1 MAPKILWPM
10 GRVPPVEPPCGFDD
24 EHCRLT
30 LNPGLVSALAVLA
43 SILVIAVVFASR
55 WVGTLGYF
63 YNCFVGNAQSSTS
76 AKWYARTGYAYL
88 CAVKDERERSQ
99 SPYVSF
105 SPSWHMSFGH
115 ERSLIFLIWQERRGR
130 ASVAN
135 GQPLGAIW
143 AMGC

>member
-55 WVGTLGYF
+55 WVGTLDISC
-63 YNCFVGNAQSSTS
+63 NCFVYR
-76 AKWYARTGYAYL
+76 K
-88 CAVKDERERSQ
+88 RSVFRI
-99 SPYVSF
+99 SKMV
-105 SPSWHMSFGH
+105 
-115 ERSLIFLIWQERRGR
+115 
-130 ASVAN
+130 
-135 GQPLGAIW
+135 
-143 AMGC
+143 C